1 MSALRSI
8 IRGTSR
14 PTNYQTLPTSDSLEG
29 GVEQPRTN
37 DHDQA
42 VYLSFW
48 LFGAGCLLGWNGKS
62 LHVWRVWLWRSNDGG
77 AEPVVWSGRS
87 SSALKHEKAK
97 ARQDEGKGET

>member
-1 MSALRSI
+1 MSALKSI

-14 PTNYQTLPTSDSLEG
+14 PTNYQTLPTSDLRDG
-29 GVEQPRTN
+29 DVVEARTN

-62 LHVWRVWLWRSNDGG
+62 LYGG
-77 AEPVVWSGRS
+77 CGY
-87 SSALKHEKAK
+87 
-97 ARQDEGKGET
+97 GEAMMVEQNQ

>member
-1 MSALRSI
+1 MTFWSSTMSALKSI

-14 PTNYQTLPTSDSLEG
+14 PTNYQTLPTSDSRDG
-29 GVEQPRTN
+29 DVVEARTN

-62 LHVWRVWLWRSNDGG
+62 LDLWRVRLWRSSDLEQN
-77 AEPVVWSGRS
+77 
-87 SSALKHEKAK
+87 
-97 ARQDEGKGET
+97 Q